1 MRCSA
6 VVQIEKQR
14 PGRWFGWFIMM
25 ASNRTME
32 RSELV
37 EIRVGPSTITE
48 VYAQRVCED
57 GLVWEESL
65 RKRRRRVWRPD
76 QVGAYWLLVGT
87 AIGAAAGLVW
97 LLGGW

>member
-1 MRCSA
+1 
-6 VVQIEKQR
+6 
-14 PGRWFGWFIMM
+14 MM

-32 RSELV
+32 RCELV

-57 GLVWEESL
+57 GVVWEESL
-65 RKRRRRVWRPD
+65 RERRRRVWRPD
-76 QVGAYWLLVGT
+76 QVGVYWLLVGT
-87 AIGAAAGLVW
+87 AIGAAAAAGLVW